1 MHTPSDTIHALA
13 SAAGKAGVAVV
24 RISGPRAIRVVEAL
38 THADSPTPRRLS
50 LRRLYRSVDV
60 QKRDRLDEA
69 MIVVMP
75 GPNSFTGEDC
85 AELHLHGGF
94 AIIQSVLDA
103 IFETGLS
110 RLAQPGEFSRRAFE
124 NGRMDLTQAES
135 VADLIDAETDAQRRQ
150 AFDQY
155 EGSVQTELSH
165 WRDLLIQAMASLEA
179 EIDFPDEEDVPDAI
193 SSRAYGLADRLVKR
207 IESALQD
214 ADRSLAVREGF
225 KIAIIG
231 KPNAGKSSLLNAIT
245 KKDTAIVSDIPGTTR
260 DAIEAR
266 MVINGYVVWFVDTAG
281 LRETED
287 RIEAEGVRR
296 ARSHAENAD
305 LRILVT
311 SPDELDA
318 QVELLMSNDIVVLNK
333 IDVAKTDDQQV
344 HNTED
349 KKLKVFKTQADI
361 GVGVDQIID
370 HLAEFIAYTLS
381 SASSPVI
388 TRERHRSHIAAAL
401 DHVKRSMTAMRTGL
415 GPELA
420 SEDLR
425 LAARELGAVT
435 GDVDVEDLLDKI
447 FSEFC
452 IGK

>member
-50 LRRLYRSVDV
+50 LRRLFRADDV

-193 SSRAYGLADRLVKR
+193 SSRAYGLADQLVKR

-287 RIEAEGVRR
+287 TIEAEGVRR
-296 ARSHAENAD
+296 AHSHAENAD

-344 HNTED
+344 QTP
-349 KKLKVFKTQADI
+349 KTRSSRSSKHKRTSVSALI
-361 GVGVDQIID
+361 RSSIIWP
-370 HLAEFIAYTLS
+370 S
-381 SASSPVI
+381 SSP
-388 TRERHRSHIAAAL
+388 TRSRQHLLRSLHGSATDPISPPHL
-401 DHVKRSMTAMRTGL
+401 TM
-415 GPELA
+415 
-420 SEDLR
+420 
-425 LAARELGAVT
+425 
-435 GDVDVEDLLDKI
+435 
-447 FSEFC
+447 
-452 IGK
+452 